1 VLADEAKTAQFLA
14 NKGEVLTR
22 SRQSRHVMRA
32 ADLIALVAI
41 KRGFRETLLLGPI
54 SREAF
59 FIFTQLTWLNAG
71 QAPCPMM

>member
-1 VLADEAKTAQFLA
+1 
-14 NKGEVLTR
+14 
-22 SRQSRHVMRA
+22 MRA

-54 SREAF
+54 NREAF

-71 QAPCPMM
+71 QAACPMM